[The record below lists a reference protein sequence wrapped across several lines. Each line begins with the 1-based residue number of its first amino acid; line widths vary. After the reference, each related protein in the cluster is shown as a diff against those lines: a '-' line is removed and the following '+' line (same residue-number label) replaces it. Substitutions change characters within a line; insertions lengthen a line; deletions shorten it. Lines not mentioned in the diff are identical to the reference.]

1 MPFTIIQ
8 HLMATVDV
16 SSRDGIVV
24 VVIVWW
30 LDLQL
35 SMQSLPITTNVVSSN
50 PLQAM
55 CTRYNIV

>member
-1 MPFTIIQ
+1 
-8 HLMATVDV
+8 MATVDV